1 MTISTPKKIALISVI
16 LLTILFTNLLQA
28 EDSMLNKKPYFTYR
42 IETKGALYE
51 SKINGIVLE
60 KDTRGNAL
68 NFEQPVNQYMRT
80 GKNRIGFNIYSR
92 SLEDFGEAKI
102 TISLYVNQDGASESL
117 KKLISQ
123 VTFKASDLA
132 IEKNPKQA
140 IQASMPAVNL
150 DSTNAFLANDN
161 GDVIV
166 HAPQIELSTIRP
178 KNGYHIYQDIE
189 LETPFPLWG
198 FFEADKLNFP
208 TLWSDFTDN
217 FDKYNNE
224 LLMPLYQEHE
234 KLFQVLK
241 TQDFEKILPLFA
253 ERNKEYDIALYYP
266 EGTYDD
272 MLRKALQSDFDDEK
286 SIFKIHKDEFAAPAI
301 SDDKQ
306 LIRIGSPQMIYF
318 ENEEHSLFSKYPIWF
333 YKKDGKWIISR

>member
-1 MTISTPKKIALISVI
+1 MPKIALTCAL
-16 LLTILFTNLLQA
+16 LLTILFTSLLQA

-51 SKINGIVLE
+51 SKINGILLE

-80 GKNRIGFNIYSR
+80 GINRIGFNIYSR

-102 TISLYVNQDGASESL
+102 TVSLFVNQDEAPETN

-123 VTFKASDLA
+123 ITFKASDLA
-132 IEKNPKQA
+132 IEKNPQQA
-140 IQASMPAVNL
+140 IQASMPEVKL
-150 DSTNAFLANDN
+150 DSTNDFLASDN
-161 GDVIV
+161 GDVVV
-166 HAPQIELSTIRP
+166 HAPQIELSKVRP

-198 FFEADKLNFP
+198 FFTADKLEFP
-208 TLWSDFTDN
+208 TIWKEFTSNVEHYDQSIIA
-217 FDKYNNE
+217 
-224 LLMPLYQEHE
+224 PLYLEHE
-234 KLFQVLK
+234 KVFETLK
-241 TQDFEKILPLFA
+241 TQDFDKILPLFS

-272 MLRKALQSDFDDEK
+272 MLKKSLKTNFDDNDYVL
-286 SIFKIHKDEFAAPAI
+286 KIHTPKYAQPAI
-301 SDDKQ
+301 SDDKK
-306 LIRIGSPQMIYF
+306 LIRLGSPQMIYF
-318 ENEEHSLFSKYPIWF
+318 ENEEHSLYSKYPLWF
-333 YKKDGKWIISR
+333 YKKDGKWIIAR